1 MARTPRAF
9 SRRSHPEAKAGENI
23 GQGKPR
29 EDVTEKAKQ
38 TNQQAEISEVLTDS
52 EFEALCG
59 SALVAPLVQRPFS
72 RLAAE

>member
-1 MARTPRAF
+1 
-9 SRRSHPEAKAGENI
+9 
-23 GQGKPR
+23 
-29 EDVTEKAKQ
+29 VTEEARQ
-38 TNQQAEISEVLTDS
+38 AHQQAEISEVLTDS

>member
-1 MARTPRAF
+1 
-9 SRRSHPEAKAGENI
+9 
-23 GQGKPR
+23 
-29 EDVTEKAKQ
+29 VTEKTRQ

-59 SALVAPLVQRPFS
+59 SALVAPLVRRPFS